1 MVLVSGQAFI
11 NPQALKADKPGSA
24 GPMHVKTQI
33 VVLSPG
39 SNANTIFATM
49 ASETSQLL
57 SGVLKNTCNG
67 SRRGTLEA
75 VFSPGF

>member
-1 MVLVSGQAFI
+1 MVLVSGQAFT

-33 VVLSPG
+33 VSSPG

-75 VFSPGF
+75 VFNPGF